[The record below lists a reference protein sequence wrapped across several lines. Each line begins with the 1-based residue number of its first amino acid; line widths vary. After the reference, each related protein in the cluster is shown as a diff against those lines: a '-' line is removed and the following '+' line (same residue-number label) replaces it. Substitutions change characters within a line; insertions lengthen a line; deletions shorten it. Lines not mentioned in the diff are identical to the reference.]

1 MGLFGND
8 PVKAPGCLPTFWSEL
23 NPCQTWYS
31 AKDKVTKRVID
42 IPATFSPTGLHTVG
56 FKFLLTAG
64 ALGILAYCFAENDD
78 KLFFFSKFTYIAL
91 IIQCMYHLLSFFNS
105 TCPTLRQPEE
115 EAPVRGR
122 AKLTWWFFN
131 MSLHASIIAA
141 ILFWAMDY
149 EKGDKITLAKILPHG
164 PTVFLV
170 VCDGFWVNR
179 IPIRLFHW
187 WSAVLPLHLAYT
199 AWTILHAYLNIG
211 NPTTSDNDP
220 DTNDD
225 AIYSKVV
232 WKDDFVDTLVLF
244 LIIILV
250 VGPVLQFFLFLFSL
264 YAWPLCC
271 MTDRRRYTTS
281 AATFAEQQSLEHKST
296 ASQSNAEEGS
306 IFANWG

>member
-1 MGLFGND
+1 MGLCGND
-8 PVKAPGCLPTFWSEL
+8 PVKAPGCLPTFWSEI

-31 AKDKVTKRVID
+31 AVDKVTKRVID
-42 IPATFSPTGLHTVG
+42 IPATFAPTGLHVVSV
-56 FKFLLTAG
+56 KFLLTAG
-64 ALGILAYCFAENDD
+64 AFGILAYCFLKTDD
-78 KLFFFSKFTYIAL
+78 KLYFFSKFTYIAL
-91 IIQCMYHLLSFFNS
+91 ILQCMYHFMSFFNS
-105 TCPTLRQPEE
+105 MCPTLRQPEE

-122 AKLTWWFFN
+122 AKLTWWLFN
-131 MSLHASIIAA
+131 MSLHASIFAA
-141 ILFWAMDY
+141 ILFWAMDF
-149 EKGDKITLAKILPHG
+149 EKGDKVSLVKIIPHG

-170 VCDGFWVNR
+170 VLDGLWVNR

-187 WSAVLPLHLAYT
+187 WSSVLPLNLAYT
-199 AWTILHAYLNIG
+199 TWTILHAYLNIG
-211 NPTTSDNDP
+211 NPTTSDTDP

-225 AIYSKVV
+225 AIYSKIV
-232 WKDDFVDTLVLF
+232 WKDDFVDTLVLV
-244 LIIILV
+244 IIMILV

-306 IFANWG
+306 IFASWG